1 MQGGEHSSPVKGGK
15 SFSVLLN
22 EKRELVKQLRGH
34 RDEQA
39 KIQKK
44 IDAIK
49 TEETEIEKHTKEGFR
64 SSEEVKE
71 KLQEIEKAIN
81 TMSVTPQEE
90 RKMIKEKQFFEKSV
104 SYAKRFD
111 VLKPQKDELFTE
123 KRRLGKIAAD
133 IRSQLDQYNETLDSM
148 NDEWKA

>member
-1 MQGGEHSSPVKGGK
+1 M
-15 SFSVLLN
+15 
-22 EKRELVKQLRGH
+22 
-34 RDEQA
+34 
-39 KIQKK
+39 
-44 IDAIK
+44 
-49 TEETEIEKHTKEGFR
+49 
-64 SSEEVKE
+64 
-71 KLQEIEKAIN
+71 QEIEKAIN

>member
-1 MQGGEHSSPVKGGK
+1 MKGGK

-64 SSEEVKE
+64 SAEEVKE

-111 VLKPQKDELFTE
+111 VLKP
-123 KRRLGKIAAD
+123 
-133 IRSQLDQYNETLDSM
+133 
-148 NDEWKA
+148 